1 MDTLNIDKEKK
12 NENNNNE
19 NTKKEVNKK
28 IKIKKLCFKQLIEKI
43 DENEIYVDEP
53 PPTTPSRGKIEKTKR
68 KFAKSS
74 RGIHSISQKEETS
87 SLFNIE
93 SKSDDEENKNDNLM
107 EDREEYEGRK
117 SIYSNSDESKILNE
131 LQIFDIFD
139 NTQYIK
145 KLEEKWKYEKI
156 LLDYNI
162 IDFTSK

>member
-1 MDTLNIDKEKK
+1 M
-12 NENNNNE
+12 
-19 NTKKEVNKK
+19 
-28 IKIKKLCFKQLIEKI
+28 
-43 DENEIYVDEP
+43 
-53 PPTTPSRGKIEKTKR
+53 
-68 KFAKSS
+68 
-74 RGIHSISQKEETS
+74 TS
-87 SLFNIE
+87 SLFNVE

-107 EDREEYEGRK
+107 EDKEEYEGRK
-117 SIYSNSDESKILNE
+117 SIYSNSDESKILDE